1 MSGRPGGGIGRRE
14 LLKAGA
20 GALGAAWMAST
31 RGVRGA
37 ERPIRIGAS
46 LSLTGRYAR
55 TGEEQYRGYQLWV
68 EHINRFGASFGKE
81 NLPNRSERGLLGR
94 PVELVVLDDRSDPTT
109 GVRLYNELV
118 YRHGVDLLLG
128 PYSSAVTNAVAP
140 VIEQAR
146 IPTPNPMASSVG
158 IWQGKRLRWQVQI
171 QPPASKRLPG
181 VEEVAAQR
189 GDRKVAIIYEDTE
202 FPRDAVRALR
212 QRFTRAGLEI
222 VLDQAYPAQTTDWTP
237 IIQQVQRS
245 GATVLVG
252 GGYLP
257 DAVGIMRA
265 LRSLRFSPNIVS
277 LLVGVALPD
286 FEGTLGRDALYATGD
301 ADWVPWAGFPG
312 NRQFVEAYR
321 EKWGRD
327 PEYHAAGGY
336 AGGQILEEAV
346 KRVGRLDLEAI
357 RDVMFSLDTATVFGR
372 YKVQP
377 LDSPDSGL
385 QVAADRVML
394 QVQEQGGR
402 LVKPVVYPPDA
413 ATASWVYPFRLA

>member
-1 MSGRPGGGIGRRE
+1 MARRVGRRQV
-14 LLKAGA
+14 LKAGA
-20 GALGAAWMAST
+20 GALGASLAAGLP
-31 RGVRGA
+31 RALAG

-81 NLPNRSERGLLGR
+81 GLPNRSEQGLLGR
-94 PVELVVLDDRSDPTT
+94 PVELIVLDDRSDPTT

-118 YRHGVDLLLG
+118 YRHGVELLLG

-158 IWQGKRLRWQVQI
+158 IWQGKALKWQVQL
-171 QPPASKRLPG
+171 QPPGSKRLPG
-181 VEEVAAQR
+181 VEVVAARR
-189 GDRKVAIIYEDTE
+189 GDRRAAIIYEDTE
-202 FPRDAVRALR
+202 FPRDAARALR
-212 QRFTRAGLEI
+212 QRLSQAGLDI
-222 VLDQAYPAQTTDWTP
+222 VLDQAYPTQTTDWTP

-257 DAVGIMRA
+257 DAIGIMRA
-265 LRSLRFSPNIVS
+265 LRSLRFAPNIVS

-286 FEGTLGRDALYATGD
+286 FEQTLGRDALYATGD
-301 ADWVPWAGFPG
+301 ADWVPWADYPG
-312 NRQFVEAYR
+312 NRQFVAAYR
-321 EKWGRD
+321 ERWGRD

-336 AGGQILEEAV
+336 GGAQILEEAV
-346 KRVGRLDLEAI
+346 KRAGRLDLPLI
-357 RDVMFSLDTATVFGR
+357 RDVMFSLETTTVFGR
-372 YKVQP
+372 FKVEP
-377 LDSPDSGL
+377 LDSPNSGL

-394 QVQEQGGR
+394 QVQEQGGQ
-402 LVKPVVYPPDA
+402 LVKPVVYPPEA
-413 ATASWVYPFRLA
+413 ASAEWIYPFRLA